1 MELNPIYQEIFER
14 AKPYLRT
21 RKNLIHTRISLR
33 YAIQLLKIEGGDEEV
48 VIPALL
54 LHDVG
59 WKIVPEELQLT
70 AFGPTLTNPRLRR
83 VHEMEG
89 ARIAR
94 EILETLHY
102 PPEKVKKICRIIQ
115 GHDSRERSISLSDRI
130 VKDSDKLWRFSRKGL
145 SIETN
150 RFHMSAAQ
158 WLNHLEGNIEKWFY
172 LRASSRL
179 ATEELARRR
188 EEMKR
193 IRE

>member
-70 AFGPTLTNPRLRR
+70 AFGPTLTNTKLRR
-83 VHEMEG
+83 VHEVEG
-89 ARIAR
+89 TRIAR

-188 EEMKR
+188 EEMRRVRK
-193 IRE
+193 